1 MKIYLFF
8 WLSQK
13 VVTLH
18 PAWRAMLA
26 KERSSRKELNESNV
40 EEMGHYRQEMPLLL
54 KGREQDTGNL
64 KGGRILH
71 LCHIYLV

>member
-1 MKIYLFF
+1 
-8 WLSQK
+8 
-13 VVTLH
+13 
-18 PAWRAMLA
+18 MLA